1 MGLLQKGLEKW
12 LRKSS
17 LPSLEIADILGKP
30 FIERFVRKDILDK
43 FNVISTNT
51 GAVICFFTFSVAR
64 FSKGCSLLYFRVNW
78 KEAQR
83 LFDSIKIGPHAWD
96 VPADSPGSESSKSGL
111 RHARARCCH
120 FRCSRSFGLSV

>member
-1 MGLLQKGLEKW
+1 MGLPQKGLEKW

-43 FNVISTNT
+43 FNFISTNT

-78 KEAQR
+78 KEARR

-96 VPADSPGSESSKSGL
+96 ISAHNPGSQPSKS
-111 RHARARCCH
+111 
-120 FRCSRSFGLSV
+120 

>member
-1 MGLLQKGLEKW
+1 MGLPQKGLEKW

-43 FNVISTNT
+43 FNFISTNT
-51 GAVICFFTFSVAR
+51 AVICFFTFSVAR

-78 KEAQR
+78 C
-83 LFDSIKIGPHAWD
+83 LFDSIKIGPHA
-96 VPADSPGSESSKSGL
+96 
-111 RHARARCCH
+111 
-120 FRCSRSFGLSV
+120 

>member
-1 MGLLQKGLEKW
+1 MGLPQKGLEKW

-17 LPSLEIADILGKP
+17 LPSLGIADILGKP

-43 FNVISTNT
+43 FNFISTNT
-51 GAVICFFTFSVAR
+51 GVVICFFTFSVAR

-96 VPADSPGSESSKSGL
+96 ISAHNPGSQPSKS
-111 RHARARCCH
+111 
-120 FRCSRSFGLSV
+120 